1 MGGSSYVIPKLSSTP
16 QLSQVTNDPNPKKR
30 RAGSSYV
37 IPKLSSTPQLPISS
51 GIKPGFVGCVRL
63 SDTQKGWLEPC
74 SSGSEDSS
82 SSLRDEDSSSSSI
95 EVMLEVVKRGEFWGR
110 FVRRPPRPKSK
121 PSIVV
126 PQEND
131 DLDFLDE
138 LAIDDQ
144 VDTQEDKDIMS
155 EDYLLE

>member
-1 MGGSSYVIPKLSSTP
+1 MG
-16 QLSQVTNDPNPKKR
+16 
-30 RAGSSYV
+30 
-37 IPKLSSTPQLPISS
+37 
-51 GIKPGFVGCVRL
+51 
-63 SDTQKGWLEPC
+63 
-74 SSGSEDSS
+74 
-82 SSLRDEDSSSSSI
+82 
-95 EVMLEVVKRGEFWGR
+95 VKRGEFWGR

-126 PQEND
+126 PQENVPGD

-155 EDYLLE
+155 EDYLLERASSTICENNNILRTDCAAEKCADTMGENEIDIAVHGEVNNSNAFVLDLFNTEQDILHRDLEELEEFQNK